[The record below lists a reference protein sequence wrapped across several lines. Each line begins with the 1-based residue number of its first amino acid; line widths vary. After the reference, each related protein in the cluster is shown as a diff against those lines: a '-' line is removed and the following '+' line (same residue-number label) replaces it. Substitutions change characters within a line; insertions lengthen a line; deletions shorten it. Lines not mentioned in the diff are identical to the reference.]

1 MRKPQDQQQSSGE
14 PLPETGYIVSRRA
27 VLSGLGILTMLGASG
42 CSQALEIPSLGP
54 IEPSGGMPPVGVD
67 HMPTGSIRPIPPISV
82 DSNITDNGTMYASM
96 IDNGFVIPAI
106 PFQKVKPEFRR
117 QIVIDP
123 TGEAPGTIVV
133 RLNERHLYWVQE
145 GGEAIRYGVGIGKA
159 GFEWNGRA
167 EIQYTKEWPTWTPPK
182 EMIAR
187 KPELVKWTG
196 GQPGGLDN
204 PLGARAHYIYK
215 DGHDTGYRVHGSP
228 EWWTIGTQASSGCV
242 RMINQDVIDLYNRV
256 KASSTKVPIVVA

>member
-1 MRKPQDQQQSSGE
+1 MRKPQDQA
-14 PLPETGYIVSRRA
+14 LPPGAAVIGSTHVVTRRA
-27 VLSGLGILTMLGASG
+27 MLSGLGAMTLLGASG
-42 CSQALEIPSLGP
+42 CSQVLEFPSLGP
-54 IEPSGGMPPVGVD
+54 IEPSGGMPSGGVD
-67 HMPTGSIRPIPPISV
+67 RMATGSIRPVPPISV
-82 DSNITDNGTMYASM
+82 DSNITDNSSMYAAL
-96 IDNGFVIPAI
+96 IDKGFVIPAI
-106 PFQKVKPEFRR
+106 PFRKIKPEFRR
-117 QIVIDP
+117 QIVLDP

-133 RLNERHLYWVQE
+133 RLSERYLYWVQE

-167 EIQYTKEWPTWTPPK
+167 QIQYTKEWPTWTPPK
-182 EMIAR
+182 EMVAR

-215 DGHDTGYRVHGSP
+215 DGNDTGYRVHGSP

-242 RMINQDVIDLYNRV
+242 RMINQDVVDLYNRV
-256 KASSTKVPIVVA
+256 KASPTKVPIVVS

>member
-1 MRKPQDQQQSSGE
+1 MNRHDRKILNGEVIRVSRLFPASKSTPQITDVQAS
-14 PLPETGYIVSRRA
+14 VSRRT
-27 VLSGLGILTMLGASG
+27 VLTGLGILGLGSAAG
-42 CSQALEIPSLGP
+42 CSSTMDMPALQL
-54 IEPSGGMPPVGVD
+54 D
-67 HMPTGSIRPIPPISV
+67 TTTTGAIRPQISV
-82 DSNITDNGTMYASM
+82 DRNITDNATMYASLN
-96 IDNGFVIPAI
+96 DNGFVVPEIPYDKI
-106 PFQKVKPEFRR
+106 KPEFRR
-117 QIVIDP
+117 QIVVDP

-133 RLNERHLYWVQE
+133 SLSERHLYWVQE

-167 EIQYTKEWPTWTPPK
+167 VIQYTKQWPTWTPPK

-187 KPELVKWTG
+187 KPELVKWVA

-215 DGHDTGYRVHGSP
+215 DDLDTGYRVHGSP

-256 KASSTKVPIVVA
+256 KASPTKVPIVVA